1 MQISIY
7 EENGASVIAPNGKI
21 DHVTVGEFEEK
32 MSKLGEQTDE
42 LVLDMNEVEYVSS
55 AALRAILNINDLMA
69 DKGGSFTLKNVNKK
83 VMEIFSITGF
93 ADYLNIV

>member
-55 AALRAILNINDLMA
+55 AALRAILNANDQMSE
-69 DKGGSFTLKNVNKK
+69 KGGKLTLKNVNKK

>member
-1 MQISIY
+1 MQINIY

>member
-1 MQISIY
+1 MQINIY

-42 LVLDMNEVEYVSS
+42 LVLEMNEVEYVSS

-83 VMEIFSITGF
+83 VMEIFNITGF

>member
-1 MQISIY
+1 MQINIY
-7 EENGASVIAPNGKI
+7 EENGASVIAPSGKI

-32 MSKLGEQTDE
+32 MSKLGEQTNE

-83 VMEIFSITGF
+83 VMEIFNITGF

>member
-1 MQISIY
+1 MQINIY
-7 EENGASVIAPNGKI
+7 EENGASVIAPSGKI

-55 AALRAILNINDLMA
+55 AALRAILNANDQMSE
-69 DKGGSFTLKNVNKK
+69 KGGSFTLKNVNKK

>member
-1 MQISIY
+1 MQINIY

-55 AALRAILNINDLMA
+55 AALRAILNANDQMSE
-69 DKGGSFTLKNVNKK
+69 KGGKLTLKNVNKK

>member
-1 MQISIY
+1 MQINIY

-83 VMEIFSITGF
+83 VMEIFNITGF

>member
-7 EENGASVIAPNGKI
+7 EENGASVIAPSGKI

-55 AALRAILNINDLMA
+55 AALRAILNANDQMSE
-69 DKGGSFTLKNVNKK
+69 KGGKLTLKNVNKK
-83 VMEIFSITGF
+83 VMEIFNITGF

>member
-1 MQISIY
+1 MQINIH
-7 EENGASVIAPNGKI
+7 EENGASVIAPSGKI

-55 AALRAILNINDLMA
+55 AALRAILNANDQMSE
-69 DKGGSFTLKNVNKK
+69 KGGKLTLKNVNKK

>member
-1 MQISIY
+1 M
-7 EENGASVIAPNGKI
+7 K
-21 DHVTVGEFEEK
+21 D
-32 MSKLGEQTDE
+32 
-42 LVLDMNEVEYVSS
+42 VEYVSS

>member
-7 EENGASVIAPNGKI
+7 EENGASVIAPSGKI